1 MPTVAFRIMNDSLFK
16 PRNHPTSGQVIG
28 AAIEVHRQLG
38 PGLLESVYEE
48 CLARELAVRGLS
60 VERQRLVPV
69 TYKGYDLGIH
79 LRIDLIV
86 RGEILVEIKSV
97 ERLAP
102 VHTSQVRTYL
112 TLTGLQAGL
121 ILNFNSEVMR
131 EGIRRV
137 VV

>member
-1 MPTVAFRIMNDSLFK
+1 MDETSFK
-16 PRNHPTSGQVIG
+16 PVEHPLSGRIIG
-28 AAIEVHRQLG
+28 AAIEVHRHLG

-48 CLARELAVRGLS
+48 CLSRELAFRELPI
-60 VERQRLVPV
+60 ERQRLVPV
-69 TYKGYDLGIH
+69 IYKGYDVGIH
-79 LRIDLIV
+79 LRIDVIV
-86 RGEILVEIKSV
+86 RNEIVVEIKSV

-112 TLTGLQAGL
+112 ALTGLKTGL